1 MRMADTY
8 KGMVF
13 GNSGVFQ
20 MALQG
25 GARRYALSNIF
36 ILGVLFGLS
45 NFFGVLQTAPELP
58 LDGKFAIITPLIFSI
73 FGVVSMC
80 GALIAFTLIY
90 WAASRA
96 FGGFGGFGLIF
107 DLIGTAAVPFWV
119 LAPLLNYTI
128 RYSTD
133 GPLRVVLICSTVI
146 AFLWSFRVIR
156 ESMVTGQGI
165 SNLRATI
172 AVAAMWIFSTSA
184 IYVFIP

>member
-1 MRMADTY
+1 MADTY

-36 ILGVLFGLS
+36 ILGVFFGIS
-45 NFFGVLQTAPELP
+45 NFIGTLQITPELP

-73 FGVVSMC
+73 FGVITMS

-90 WAASRA
+90 WSASRA
-96 FGGFGGFGLIF
+96 FGGYGGFGLIF
-107 DLIGTAAVPFWV
+107 DLIGIASIPFWI

-128 RYSTD
+128 RYSTN
-133 GPLRVVLICSTVI
+133 GPLRIILICAIIMTFI
-146 AFLWSFRVIR
+146 WSFRVTR

-165 SNLRATI
+165 SNVKATI
-172 AVAAMWIFSTSA
+172 AVTAMWIFSTSA

>member
-1 MRMADTY
+1 MADTY

-13 GNSGVFQ
+13 GNNGVFQ

-36 ILGVLFGLS
+36 ILGVLFGIS
-45 NFFGVLQTAPELP
+45 NFIGTLQTTPELP
-58 LDGKFAIITPLIFSI
+58 VDGKFVIITPLIFST
-73 FGVVSMC
+73 FGVITMC

-96 FGGFGGFGLIF
+96 FGGYGGFGLIF
-107 DLIGTAAVPFWV
+107 DLIGVAAVPFWI

-128 RYSTD
+128 RYSAN
-133 GPLRVVLICSTVI
+133 GPMRIILISAI
-146 AFLWSFRVIR
+146 IMSFLWSFRVIK

-165 SNLRATI
+165 SSVKATI
-172 AVAAMWIFSTSA
+172 AVAAMWIFSISA
-184 IYVFIP
+184 IYVFMP

>member
-1 MRMADTY
+1 MADTY
-8 KGMVF
+8 KGMFF

-36 ILGVLFGLS
+36 ILGVLFGIS
-45 NFFGVLQTAPELP
+45 NFIGVLQANPGLP

-73 FGVVSMC
+73 FGLVTMC
-80 GALIAFTLIY
+80 GALIALILIY

-96 FGGFGGFGLIF
+96 FGGYGGFGLIF
-107 DLIGTAAVPFWV
+107 DLIGTAAVPFWI

-128 RYSTD
+128 RYSSN
-133 GPLRVVLICSTVI
+133 GPLRLILVCAVII
-146 AFLWSFRVIR
+146 AFIWSFRVVR

-172 AVAAMWIFSTSA
+172 AVAAIWIFSTSA